1 MKKTVIMIIAL
12 FVLISASVQY
22 IAAEESNTVEV
33 YINVSDKGELVASYE
48 KISVNDVDGDGAFTI
63 NDALY
68 SAHEALYDG
77 GAEKG
82 YSSGETDYGISIF
95 KLWGDTS
102 GSYGYYVNHA
112 SAWSLA
118 DPIKN
123 GDVISA
129 FVYKDSTGWSDSYAF
144 FDMDTINSEEGNDIT
159 LTLSVAGYD
168 EAWNPITLP
177 LENAVITING
187 EKTEFITNEKG
198 MVTFDV
204 DEAGAYVIS
213 AESNDMV
220 IVPPVCILNVKASDD
235 ASIENSNIE
244 DVKPQP
250 GDDTN
255 ILMFVII
262 AVVSIFAAMY
272 FGKRVHER

>member
-1 MKKTVIMIIAL
+1 MATQL
-12 FVLISASVQY
+12 
-22 IAAEESNTVEV
+22 
-33 YINVSDKGELVASYE
+33 DKFRL
-48 KISVNDVDGDGAFTI
+48 
-63 NDALY
+63 
-68 SAHEALYDG
+68 
-77 GAEKG
+77 
-82 YSSGETDYGISIF
+82 
-95 KLWGDTS
+95 
-102 GSYGYYVNHA
+102 
-112 SAWSLA
+112 
-118 DPIKN
+118 
-123 GDVISA
+123 
-129 FVYKDSTGWSDSYAF
+129 
-144 FDMDTINSEEGNDIT
+144 

-213 AESNDMV
+213 AESNDTV

-250 GDDTN
+250 GDDSN
-255 ILMFVII
+255 MLVFVIV